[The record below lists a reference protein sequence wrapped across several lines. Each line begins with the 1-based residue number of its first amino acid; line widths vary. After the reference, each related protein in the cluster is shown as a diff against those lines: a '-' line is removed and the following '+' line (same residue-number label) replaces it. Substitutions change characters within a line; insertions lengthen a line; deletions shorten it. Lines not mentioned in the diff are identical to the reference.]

1 MMRTWDSLTTQHPA
15 DRVDLKARNLAR
27 ISEEKARVL
36 QRQQERS
43 FRMNVTRHAIDR
55 FQERFDS
62 GVTRKEAH
70 DLLVLAYQESVP
82 CPRRLRPHKKL
93 QRGCKYRYHKE
104 AGLVILV
111 KPPDISACGRWTI
124 VTCWVMT

>member
-1 MMRTWDSLTTQHPA
+1 MMRTWDSLTTQDPA
-15 DRVDLKARNLAR
+15 DRVALKARN
-27 ISEEKARVL
+27 KARDAEL
-36 QRQQERS
+36 KYRAFQRQQERS

-82 CPRRLRPHKKL
+82 CPKRPRPYKKL

-124 VTCWVMT
+124 VTCWVMA